1 MNFDSYT
8 YASSNNV
15 CKEFTIYNK
24 KVDKHIH
31 AIVSILYDED
41 EDCRTQKLV
50 AFNESKNKYD
60 LFEVACIV
68 RHLPNVFGVDVNN
81 ALSGINLLM
90 VDLLH
95 DESTATT
102 IQQPNIL
109 DDDDIQKDHK
119 LMYDDMDKYVLQP
132 LTFPRDSLPRD
143 SLPRD
148 YLPRDTRF
156 CPSQKP
162 IHIKSK
168 NKEKNMIHSLGNL
181 VLMSKTK
188 NSSFGNQENL
198 RAKKESYQNSGL
210 RYSAESF
217 NEDFDYLKVDQRQKK
232 ISEDIVRVLRG
243 QKIF

>member
-1 MNFDSYT
+1 MSSAAIAPASKQMLNVDFRSFLLPNIHMNFDSYT

-31 AIVSILYDED
+31 AMVSILYDED
-41 EDCRTQKLV
+41 EDCRSKKLV

-68 RHLPNVFGVDVNN
+68 RHLPNVFGLDVNN
-81 ALSGINLLM
+81 ALIGINLLM

-95 DESTATT
+95 DESTSTT

-143 SLPRD
+143 
-148 YLPRDTRF
+148 TRV

-168 NKEKNMIHSLGNL
+168 NREKFRKAFEDSIREENESDQLALSRMDKL
-181 VLMSKTK
+181 V
-188 NSSFGNQENL
+188 
-198 RAKKESYQNSGL
+198 
-210 RYSAESF
+210 
-217 NEDFDYLKVDQRQKK
+217 
-232 ISEDIVRVLRG
+232 RG
-243 QKIF
+243 EI

>member
-1 MNFDSYT
+1 MSSAPAATSKQMLSVDFRSFLLPNIHMNFDSYT

-24 KVDKHIH
+24 KIDKHIH
-31 AIVSILYDED
+31 AMVSILYDED

-68 RHLPNVFGVDVNN
+68 RHLPNVFGLDVNN
-81 ALSGINLLM
+81 ALIGINLLM

-95 DESTATT
+95 DESTSTT

-143 SLPRD
+143 
-148 YLPRDTRF
+148 TRF
-156 CPSQKP
+156 CPSQKQ

-168 NKEKNMIHSLGNL
+168 NREKFRKAFEDSIREENESDQLALSRMDKL
-181 VLMSKTK
+181 V
-188 NSSFGNQENL
+188 
-198 RAKKESYQNSGL
+198 
-210 RYSAESF
+210 
-217 NEDFDYLKVDQRQKK
+217 
-232 ISEDIVRVLRG
+232 RG
-243 QKIF
+243 EI

>member
-1 MNFDSYT
+1 MSSSSAAIAPAATSKQMLSIDFRSFLLPNIHMNFDSYT

-31 AIVSILYDED
+31 AMVSILYDED
-41 EDCRTQKLV
+41 EDCRTHKLV

-68 RHLPNVFGVDVNN
+68 RHLPSVFGLDVNN

-95 DESTATT
+95 DESTSTT

-148 YLPRDTRF
+148 SLPRDSLPRDSLPRDTRV

-168 NKEKNMIHSLGNL
+168 NKEKFRKLFEDSIREDNESDQLALSRMDKL
-181 VLMSKTK
+181 V
-188 NSSFGNQENL
+188 
-198 RAKKESYQNSGL
+198 
-210 RYSAESF
+210 
-217 NEDFDYLKVDQRQKK
+217 
-232 ISEDIVRVLRG
+232 RG
-243 QKIF
+243 EI

>member
-1 MNFDSYT
+1 MSSSSAATSKQMLNVDFRSFLLPNIHMNFDSYT

-24 KVDKHIH
+24 KIDKHIH
-31 AIVSILYDED
+31 AMVSILYDED

-68 RHLPNVFGVDVNN
+68 RHLPNVFGLDVNN
-81 ALSGINLLM
+81 ALIGINLLM

-95 DESTATT
+95 DESTSTT

-132 LTFPRDSLPRD
+132 LTFPRDSLP
-143 SLPRD
+143 L
-148 YLPRDTRF
+148 DTCF
-156 CPSQKP
+156 CPSQKQ

-168 NKEKNMIHSLGNL
+168 NREKFRKAFEDSIREENESDQLALSRMDKL
-181 VLMSKTK
+181 V
-188 NSSFGNQENL
+188 
-198 RAKKESYQNSGL
+198 
-210 RYSAESF
+210 
-217 NEDFDYLKVDQRQKK
+217 
-232 ISEDIVRVLRG
+232 RG
-243 QKIF
+243 EI

>member
-1 MNFDSYT
+1 MSSSSAAIAPASKQMLSVDFRSFLLPNIHMNFDSYT

-31 AIVSILYDED
+31 AMVSILYDED
-41 EDCRTQKLV
+41 EDCRSKKLV

-68 RHLPNVFGVDVNN
+68 RHLPNVFGLDVNN
-81 ALSGINLLM
+81 ALVGINLLM

-95 DESTATT
+95 DESTSTT

-132 LTFPRDSLPRD
+132 LTFPRDYVPRD

-148 YLPRDTRF
+148 TRV

-168 NKEKNMIHSLGNL
+168 NKEKFRKLFEDSIREENESDQLALSRMDKL
-181 VLMSKTK
+181 V
-188 NSSFGNQENL
+188 
-198 RAKKESYQNSGL
+198 
-210 RYSAESF
+210 
-217 NEDFDYLKVDQRQKK
+217 
-232 ISEDIVRVLRG
+232 RG
-243 QKIF
+243 EI

>member
-1 MNFDSYT
+1 MSSAPAATSKQMLSVDFRSFLLPNIHMNFDSYT

-24 KVDKHIH
+24 KIDKHIH
-31 AIVSILYDED
+31 AMVSILYDED

-68 RHLPNVFGVDVNN
+68 RHLPNVFGLDVNN
-81 ALSGINLLM
+81 ALIGINLLM

-95 DESTATT
+95 DESTSTT

-132 LTFPRDSLPRD
+132 LTFPRDSLP
-143 SLPRD
+143 L
-148 YLPRDTRF
+148 DTCF
-156 CPSQKP
+156 CPSQKQ

-168 NKEKNMIHSLGNL
+168 NREKFRKAFEDSIREENESDQLALSRMDKL
-181 VLMSKTK
+181 V
-188 NSSFGNQENL
+188 
-198 RAKKESYQNSGL
+198 
-210 RYSAESF
+210 
-217 NEDFDYLKVDQRQKK
+217 
-232 ISEDIVRVLRG
+232 RG
-243 QKIF
+243 EI

>member
-1 MNFDSYT
+1 MSSAAIAPASKQMLNVDFRSFLLPNIHMNFDSYT

-24 KVDKHIH
+24 KIDKHIH
-31 AIVSILYDED
+31 AMVSILYDED
-41 EDCRTQKLV
+41 EDCRSKKLV

-68 RHLPNVFGVDVNN
+68 RHLPNVFGLDVNN
-81 ALSGINLLM
+81 ALIGINLLM

-95 DESTATT
+95 DESTSTT

-132 LTFPRDSLPRD
+132 LTFPRDSLP
-143 SLPRD
+143 LD
-148 YLPRDTRF
+148 YLPRDTRV

-168 NKEKNMIHSLGNL
+168 NREKFRKAFEDSIREENESDQIALSRMDKL
-181 VLMSKTK
+181 V
-188 NSSFGNQENL
+188 
-198 RAKKESYQNSGL
+198 
-210 RYSAESF
+210 
-217 NEDFDYLKVDQRQKK
+217 
-232 ISEDIVRVLRG
+232 RG
-243 QKIF
+243 EI

>member
-1 MNFDSYT
+1 MSSAPAATSKQMLSVDFRSFLLPNIHMNFDSYT

-31 AIVSILYDED
+31 AMVSILYDED

-68 RHLPNVFGVDVNN
+68 RHLPNVFGLDVNN
-81 ALSGINLLM
+81 ALIGINLLM

-95 DESTATT
+95 DESTSTT

-132 LTFPRDSLPRD
+132 LTFPRDSLP
-143 SLPRD
+143 L
-148 YLPRDTRF
+148 DTCF
-156 CPSQKP
+156 CPSQKQ

-168 NKEKNMIHSLGNL
+168 NREKFRKAFEDSIREENESDQLALSRMDKL
-181 VLMSKTK
+181 V
-188 NSSFGNQENL
+188 
-198 RAKKESYQNSGL
+198 
-210 RYSAESF
+210 
-217 NEDFDYLKVDQRQKK
+217 
-232 ISEDIVRVLRG
+232 RG
-243 QKIF
+243 EI